1 MVRLA
6 AADLCD
12 GGGHSAAAAQ
22 FSELKG
28 LTGDDVLVLCENVAR
43 PRGKRGKPEVAED
56 PASAAGRTKVLTP
69 SCEARRQLE
78 QLGHETTIPASPERR
93 RLEQL
98 ALERTPA
105 VPPLPSVVAHKP
117 PPGIV
122 SPAHLCSASART
134 LLRPSSQSRASSR
147 RLGGEA
153 CPRMSS
159 VPELRPAHDLAPA
172 RASSAAELRAAQR
185 SSRRLSGRL
194 SGRLSSR
201 RPAPPPGMPPG
212 LPPDTGPGGGGSGDG
227 GEVLVPRGTPPAV
240 EQADGSTRTPPPPVS
255 PAEGVVR
262 ADASPPPPLPPA
274 TLSPGVPRHAG
285 SPLGAGSPSHTAA
298 ARSPPKSCSPP
309 VRPSLPRPS
318 LGRRLSPPKA
328 LAGAGALPASPQS
341 SPGQEGGAEGGAG
354 SGRGG
359 SGRPLAGA
367 VGATALFSGE
377 PIASAP

>member
-12 GGGHSAAAAQ
+12 GGGHRAAAAQ

-43 PRGKRGKPEVAED
+43 PRGKRGKAEAAED
-56 PASAAGRTKVLTP
+56 PASAAGRAKVLTP

-98 ALERTPA
+98 ALEMTPT
-105 VPPLPSVVAHKP
+105 VPPLPSVAAHRP
-117 PPGIV
+117 PSGIV
-122 SPAHLCSASART
+122 SPAHLSSASSRT

-147 RLGGEA
+147 RPGGEA
-153 CPRMSS
+153 CSRMSS

-212 LPPDTGPGGGGSGDG
+212 LPPGTGPGGGDG
-227 GEVLVPRGTPPAV
+227 GEVLVPAL
-240 EQADGSTRTPPPPVS
+240 EQADGPTRAPPPPLP

-262 ADASPPPPLPPA
+262 ADAPPPPPLPPA

-285 SPLGAGSPSHTAA
+285 SPLGAGSPSHAAA
-298 ARSPPKSCSPP
+298 ARSPKSCSPP

-318 LGRRLSPPKA
+318 LGRRLSPSKA
-328 LAGAGALPASPQS
+328 LAGAGALPASPHS
-341 SPGQEGGAEGGAG
+341 SPGREGGAG
-354 SGRGG
+354 
-359 SGRPLAGA
+359 GRPLVGA

-377 PIASAP
+377 PTALAPYPYPYP